1 MRRHFYLVVEAPN
14 EDVVGGVDIRE
25 QRYEAAKKNE
35 QRTIHKRDLDTNEQ
49 FTETV
54 VSLGY
59 HDFEDEDDYQDRN
72 WLVTLEKLS
81 EIDETH
87 LQDADVEPEMV
98 ERKLSQACE
107 EELATDGGQEKRR
120 PLQDRLADMSDEV
133 TEDMDLGEV
142 MYSGRL
148 GYHTFYDKDSDK
160 LLRGSRTV
168 LHMAFDRTLEE
179 LWLDEDIIRDNQG
192 EVTPDAV
199 EAELLD
205 QLERFIGDGIGR
217 GFNERFAENVRQVL
231 EDREMA
237 GGEE

>member
-1 MRRHFYLVVEAPN
+1 MRRHFYLVVDAPD
-14 EDVVGGVDIRE
+14 EEVVGGVDIRE

-35 QRTIHKRDLDTNEQ
+35 QRTIQKRDLDTNEQ

-59 HDFEDEDDYQDRN
+59 HDFENEGDYKERN
-72 WLVTLEKLS
+72 WVVTLRKLND
-81 EIDETH
+81 IDQQH
-87 LQDADVEPEMV
+87 LEDAGLELEMI
-98 ERKLSQACE
+98 ERKLAQAE
-107 EELATDGGQEKRR
+107 EEQVATDGGQEQRR
-120 PLQDRLADMSDEV
+120 PFQDRLADMSDEFV
-133 TEDMDLGEV
+133 EDMEMGEV

-148 GYHTFYDKDSDK
+148 GYHTFYDKESDR

-199 EAELLD
+199 EAELLE
-205 QLERFIGDGIGR
+205 QLEHFIGDGFGR

-231 EDREMA
+231 EEREMA
-237 GGEE
+237 GGDE